1 MYCNI
6 SVWKCTGLKKPVPVQ
21 KNLYQF
27 KKICTSSK
35 KLELV
40 QIQIVPKD
48 KLNYNIYIHRFSLIK
63 LIYVDRV

>member
-6 SVWKCTGLKKPVPVQ
+6 NIWKCTGLKKLVPVR
-21 KNLYQF
+21 KYLYQF
-27 KKICTSSK
+27 KKICTSSR

-48 KLNYNIYIHRFSLIK
+48 KLNYNIYLHYSTN
-63 LIYVDRV
+63 